1 MAQSPPYSPFNP
13 ASPSQQS
20 QNNSSIQ
27 QQQLNN
33 FLGPVKGALGG
44 LPVAE
49 RNQEYFIVFQQAGGT
64 GPEIIDQ
71 TACFITYL
79 VDSKGNISKP
89 SEDSSAL
96 YNLLQNFEIGK
107 NVILRNDASTTDN
120 SPISGK
126 QQITAIGRQQPILYN
141 QTGSAVSSSVDEI
154 FFINGV
160 DPSLPES
167 GILDFRGAMVDS
179 AYGSVPTSFTTV
191 DNYTVIT
198 LEPNSSA
205 ANFNTANGT
214 YIVTSN
220 NTGSLQSINF
230 HIVAFFTN
238 NGPTNK
244 NAYVKLLRDG
254 TEVAQGFSS
263 ILAGGGNDSVDFYY
277 LENSNNMGGDP
288 VYTLQIKADNA
299 FMELDSIYFNAAQQ
313 NPNPGSQS
321 SPATQLPFWERGLSS
336 DNLWLTASGYLSA
349 NYGNNPLPIQECLDF
364 NFSPI
369 KLPFLVQSGDRIR
382 FGYNPLNDYYI
393 YSVITPENDLDG
405 RLKIK
410 LNQYVPTPVYLNNF
424 VLHRVNESD
433 PAYIILNVAK
443 DDLVGNTQNFNGVI
457 LPEYP
462 TQELKNNLDNIIV
475 NLKERGII
483 TDNEN

>member
-1 MAQSPPYSPFNP
+1 MALDPIT
-13 ASPSQQS
+13 QQ
-20 QNNSSIQ
+20 IQ
-27 QQQLNN
+27 QEQLNN
-33 FLGPVKGALGG
+33 FLGPVRGALGG

-49 RNQEYFIVFQQAGGT
+49 RNSDYFIVFQQAGGT

-79 VDSKGNISKP
+79 VDSEGNVSKP
-89 SEDSSAL
+89 SDDEISL
-96 YNLLQNFEIGK
+96 NNLIQNFEVGK
-107 NVILRNDASTTDN
+107 NAIVRNDTSTTDN
-120 SPISGK
+120 TPISGIK
-126 QQITAIGRQQPILYN
+126 KVTAIGRQQPILYN
-141 QTGSAVSSSVDEI
+141 QTGSSVSASVDEI

-160 DPSLPES
+160 DPELPDSEV
-167 GILDFRGAMVDS
+167 LDFRGAMVDT

-198 LEPNSSA
+198 LEPDSSA
-205 ANFNTANGT
+205 ANFNTTNGT

-230 HIVAFFTN
+230 HIVASFTN
-238 NGPTNK
+238 DGPTNK

-254 TEVAQGFSS
+254 NEVAQGFST
-263 ILAGGGNDSVDFYY
+263 IPAGGGNDSVDFYY
-277 LENSNNMGGDP
+277 LENSNNMGGNP
-288 VYTLQIKADNA
+288 IYTLQIKADNIS
-299 FMELDSIYFNAAQQ
+299 MELDSLYFNAAQQ

-321 SPATQLPFWERGLSS
+321 SPITQLPFWERGLSS

-369 KLPFLVQSGDRIR
+369 TLPFLIQSGDRIR

-393 YSVITPENDLDG
+393 YDVIPPEEDVDG

-410 LNQYVPTPVYLNNF
+410 LNTYVPTPVYLSNF
-424 VLHRVNESD
+424 VLHRVNRSD
-433 PAYIILNVAK
+433 PAYIILDVPKNELVA
-443 DDLVGNTQNFNGVI
+443 DTQNFNGII
-457 LPEYP
+457 LPQYP
-462 TQELKNNLDNIIV
+462 TKRLKDNLDNIILS
-475 NLKERGII
+475 LKERGII